1 MRQVFASFPSAKS
14 DPIWPES
21 HDTVS
26 RWLSRALERAAAD
39 NVALSLSAV
48 TPKTFRHSFAVHLL
62 YNHISERELQEFMG
76 HTRAESTQVYT
87 RIFTLDASTRQSI
100 TFSFDGYSAAQAL
113 RLDTDSSE

>member
-1 MRQVFASFPSAKS
+1 
-14 DPIWPES
+14 
-21 HDTVS
+21 
-26 RWLSRALERAAAD
+26 
-39 NVALSLSAV
+39 LSAV

-100 TFSFDGYSAAQAL
+100 TFSFDGYTAAQAL